1 MTAFTARSVRT
12 EDIRRKGLLQLLKPL
27 TPICPKRERDFPLPM
42 TEQYS
47 AIFLKKEADTLPGER
62 EMSIL
67 VKLLDSAERL
77 VIQCHPMVEF
87 ATERMNS
94 AFGKT

>member
-1 MTAFTARSVRT
+1 MPKEGEGLSVTNDGTVFR
-12 EDIRRKGLLQLLKPL
+12 DLLK
-27 TPICPKRERDFPLPM
+27 E
-42 TEQYS
+42 
-47 AIFLKKEADTLPGER
+47 EADTLPGER
-62 EMSIL
+62 EMTIL

-77 VIQCHPMVEF
+77 VIQCHPTVEF